1 MDKYIIQEA
10 IDKIQEELN
19 YSEDIEVNN
28 AMYQVY
34 ATCNCFIAH
43 EIKRIVKQE
52 GSVSSEHPEIAPLYK
67 MMNAILPIMERYSE
81 IVRVQEHG
89 QEESIKAVKEEADG
103 K

>member
-19 YSEDIEVNN
+19 KPGDVSAAN
-28 AMYQVY
+28 AVFQIYCN
-34 ATCNCFIAH
+34 CNCFIAS
-43 EIKRIVKQE
+43 EIKRIIKEE

-67 MMNAILPIMERYSE
+67 MLDFILPIMKNYS
-81 IVRVQEHG
+81 IFVREQEN
-89 QEESIKAVKEEADG
+89 G